1 MKGLL
6 YKKWYLVLAILVVLG
21 AAFCLFSPAP
31 KVDFNTEVKPI
42 LNKKCISCHGGV
54 KAKGGFSV
62 LFREEALAPT
72 KSGKPAIIPGDGS
85 GSEMIRRIKATD
97 PEDRMPYKHPPL
109 SDEEIKT
116 LETWI
121 DQGAE
126 WGIHWAYQ
134 PLKEIPLPEENAWAK
149 NEIDRFII
157 KGWEKLDLSA
167 SPEATKEQLLRRVSL
182 DIIGMP
188 APDSIANSFL
198 KASDDR
204 AYERLV
210 DQLLALPQ
218 YGEKWTTMW
227 LDLARYAD
235 TRGYEADRGRTIW
248 KYRDWVIKAFNADKP
263 YNQFLIEQMAGDLMP
278 NATDDQYIATA
289 FHRNAMTNDEGGTDN
304 EEFRTAAVMDRI
316 NTTWTGILGTSFSCV
331 QCHSHPYD
339 PIRHDEYYKFMAFL
353 NNSRDEDTEAEYPL
367 LRQYASEDSLKL
379 EQVRSWIQQTSGEA
393 KAKEWN
399 LFLKTW
405 QPTINSLLCDKFE
418 NAALVSSWYAGIRKD
433 GSCRLKDIQFN
444 QQPQLQYRYITW
456 KNGGVWTIRLDS
468 LNGKILAT
476 VPLENTNGSW
486 KIKTINFPQLQG
498 KHTLYY
504 QYANSAMKS
513 FEETGVLFE
522 WFRLSDPFPGAGKPG
537 YETAFA
543 NYQKLLEAS
552 VQTTPILIENNNA
565 QFRKTQVFERGNWL
579 VKGKEVAAAVP
590 AVFNPLPT
598 NAPNNRMGL
607 ALWLTDQRN
616 PLTSRTFVNRIWEQL
631 FGTGIVETLEDLGTQ
646 GTTPTHP
653 ELLNWMSYQFMTKD
667 AWSIKKLVR
676 RIVLSATYRQSS
688 ALSTEAYKKDPYNR
702 YYARGPRMRLSA
714 EQIRDQALFI
724 SGVLSNKMY
733 GPGVMPYQPDGIW
746 NSPYNGAQWIQSK
759 GEDQYRR
766 ALYTYWKR
774 SAAYPSTVA
783 FDGPGRQVCTA
794 RRIRTNTPL
803 QALTLMNDPAYLD
816 MTRKFAYKIMSAG
829 KDLNAQISYGYQ
841 RATGQKISDKSL
853 QVLLTLYNKSLAS
866 FKADKERTCEMIG
879 VMDEHNNPPT
889 AAMVVVA
896 NAIMNLD
903 EVITKY

>member
-1 MKGLL
+1 M
-6 YKKWYLVLAILVVLG
+6 
-21 AAFCLFSPAP
+21 
-31 KVDFNTEVKPI
+31 
-42 LNKKCISCHGGV
+42 
-54 KAKGGFSV
+54 
-62 LFREEALAPT
+62 
-72 KSGKPAIIPGDGS
+72 
-85 GSEMIRRIKATD
+85 
-97 PEDRMPYKHPPL
+97 
-109 SDEEIKT
+109 
-116 LETWI
+116 
-121 DQGAE
+121 
-126 WGIHWAYQ
+126 
-134 PLKEIPLPEENAWAK
+134 
-149 NEIDRFII
+149 
-157 KGWEKLDLSA
+157 
-167 SPEATKEQLLRRVSL
+167 
-182 DIIGMP
+182 
-188 APDSIANSFL
+188 
-198 KASDDR
+198 
-204 AYERLV
+204 
-210 DQLLALPQ
+210 
-218 YGEKWTTMW
+218 
-227 LDLARYAD
+227 
-235 TRGYEADRGRTIW
+235 
-248 KYRDWVIKAFNADKP
+248 
-263 YNQFLIEQMAGDLMP
+263 
-278 NATDDQYIATA
+278 
-289 FHRNAMTNDEGGTDN
+289 
-304 EEFRTAAVMDRI
+304 
-316 NTTWTGILGTSFSCV
+316 
-331 QCHSHPYD
+331 
-339 PIRHDEYYKFMAFL
+339 
-353 NNSRDEDTEAEYPL
+353 
-367 LRQYASEDSLKL
+367 
-379 EQVRSWIQQTSGEA
+379 
-393 KAKEWN
+393 
-399 LFLKTW
+399 
-405 QPTINSLLCDKFE
+405 
-418 NAALVSSWYAGIRKD
+418 
-433 GSCRLKDIQFN
+433 
-444 QQPQLQYRYITW
+444 
-456 KNGGVWTIRLDS
+456 
-468 LNGKILAT
+468 
-476 VPLENTNGSW
+476 
-486 KIKTINFPQLQG
+486 
-498 KHTLYY
+498 YY

-537 YETAFA
+537 YETALT

-579 VKGKEVAAAVP
+579 VKGKEVAPAVP

-688 ALSTEAYKKDPYNR
+688 ALTTEAYKKDPYNR

-841 RATGQKISDKSL
+841 RATGQKISEKSL

-866 FKADKERTCEMIG
+866 FKADKDRTCEMIG